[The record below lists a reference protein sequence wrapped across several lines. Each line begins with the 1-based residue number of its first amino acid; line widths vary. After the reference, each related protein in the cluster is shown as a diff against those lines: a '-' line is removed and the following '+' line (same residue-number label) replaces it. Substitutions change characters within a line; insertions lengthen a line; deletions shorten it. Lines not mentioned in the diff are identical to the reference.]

1 MNATKRRNW
10 TLWERRRE
18 GTGLWERGN
27 GHRFRDITSDITS
40 VTSLDST
47 SDVTYHFCVAT
58 EAKRRN
64 WGPGENLRGLLDDPS
79 GQQSEGPVHWKG
91 LPPLVPILAERAPY
105 VVRVAVIA
113 HFHPA
118 VAINCVVLLTLFEPH
133 QVTTISAGG
142 GRGNMDQPMERGGIR
157 RAALG
162 SVSWAHDSLLLG
174 SVLTNCAGTGSRDR
188 GLLGCGRRL

>member
-18 GTGLWERGN
+18 GTGLWEREN

-40 VTSLDST
+40 VASLDST
-47 SDVTYHFCVAT
+47 SDVMYHFCVAT

-64 WGPGENLRGLLDDPS
+64 WGPEENLKGLLDDPS

-91 LPPLVPILAERAPY
+91 LPPVVPILAERAPY

-113 HFHPA
+113 HFRPA
-118 VAINCVVLLTLFEPH
+118 VAIIRAGSERDQSEIRAKSERYQGGELRSSFDLVQTAPGHPH
-133 QVTTISAGG
+133 
-142 GRGNMDQPMERGGIR
+142 
-157 RAALG
+157 
-162 SVSWAHDSLLLG
+162 
-174 SVLTNCAGTGSRDR
+174 
-188 GLLGCGRRL
+188 